1 MLTNAITKF
10 IEIVAMASVFGMVV
24 FCGTELFY
32 MFVLFLVVLIPF
44 AFYNLLWREDEYK
57 PKYRRRR

>member
-1 MLTNAITKF
+1 
-10 IEIVAMASVFGMVV
+10 MASVFGMVV

-44 AFYNLLWREDEYK
+44 AFYNLLRTGLRWREDEYK